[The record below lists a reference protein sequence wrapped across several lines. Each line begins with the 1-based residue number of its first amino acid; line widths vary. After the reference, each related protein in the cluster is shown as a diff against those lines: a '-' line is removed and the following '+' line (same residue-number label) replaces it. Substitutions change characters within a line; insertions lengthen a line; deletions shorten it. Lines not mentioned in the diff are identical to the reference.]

1 MIRINLLPTELQKA
15 ARTPPKFFISL
26 VACVALLTLVA
37 CAYGYVCMN
46 VMVLKE
52 RVKWKKSEV
61 EQYQEKAREVDV
73 LLADIADYKEREKA
87 IISIKTNRIIWSK
100 KLELLCQL
108 TPSYIWI
115 TRLEMSELGPGEY
128 RWEDGVTQTGGQL
141 LLYCYSSTDE
151 VDRMTNYRQRLKNV
165 DEFYLDFIEEDIK
178 PTSFYSD
185 FINITPPQ
193 WQFVQLPDFLE
204 PSNIRFVV
212 QLDLRPLVERA

>member
-1 MIRINLLPTELQKA
+1 MIRINLLPTELQRA
-15 ARTPPKFFISL
+15 AKTPPKFFISL

-46 VMVLKE
+46 VMVLNE
-52 RVKWKKSEV
+52 RVTRKKAEV
-61 EQYQEKAREVDV
+61 VHFQENAREVDV

-115 TRLEMSELGPGEY
+115 TRLEMSELDPGQYTWDE
-128 RWEDGVTQTGGQL
+128 GGEQNGGHL
-141 LLYCYSSTDE
+141 LLYCYSSGEE

-165 DEFYLDFIEEDIK
+165 DEFYLDFIEEDVK
-178 PTSFYSD
+178 PNSFYSD

-193 WQFVQLPDFLE
+193 WQFVQLPDFLD
-204 PSNIRFVV
+204 PNNIRFAV